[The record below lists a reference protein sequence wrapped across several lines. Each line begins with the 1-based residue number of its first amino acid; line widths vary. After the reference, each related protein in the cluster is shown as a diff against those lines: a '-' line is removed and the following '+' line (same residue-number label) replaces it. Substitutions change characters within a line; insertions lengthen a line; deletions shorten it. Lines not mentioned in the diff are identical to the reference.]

1 MISRTSDSSSGA
13 ESSTWW
19 SRFQA
24 KMRYQPSPNGA
35 TKANASPTPFTANTS
50 SGGSVRRTSASM
62 SERTTERPGNGRP
75 SAVRTALRTP
85 SVPTA

>member
-35 TKANASPTPFTANTS
+35 TKANPSPTPFTDSTS

-62 SERTTERPGNGRP
+62 SDRTTERPGYGSP
-75 SAVRTALRTP
+75 SAARTALRIP
-85 SVPTA
+85 SAPTA